1 MADENDPLNVQGSQ
15 QPPDAAQQDPVAGNS
30 LSDASSDPGQTQ
42 AASSGG
48 GQEEADAAASL
59 STAQSPQIQEPS
71 DQDDLQKVLKQGDID
86 QLLSQVGSKTQ
97 TTERPQPA
105 PKDKPREKPP
115 RAEADL
121 AQGDVE
127 FLLKQAQRA
136 LESIDADPEGAR
148 PQGITSFRFE
158 EFAGAPASTEY
169 ATLDLIND
177 VDLDLKIE
185 LGRTR
190 MYLEDLL
197 RLRKGSVV
205 PLDKLAG
212 DPVDIYVNNRLIARG
227 EVLVLNDNFCVRVGE
242 LIAGLN
248 PNG

>member
-1 MADENDPLNVQGSQ
+1 MADENDPLNVQGSE
-15 QPPDAAQQDPVAGNS
+15 PPPNADPQEPVHANS
-30 LSDASSDPGQTQ
+30 SSDASLDPGQTQ

-71 DQDDLQKVLKQGDID
+71 DQDNLQKVLKQGDVD
-86 QLLSQVGSKTQ
+86 QLLSQVGKTQ
-97 TTERPQPA
+97 TAERPQPA
-105 PKDKPREKPP
+105 LRDKPREKPP
-115 RAEADL
+115 RAEAAL
-121 AQGDVE
+121 AEGDVE

-136 LESIDADPEGAR
+136 LESIDADPGDACPR
-148 PQGITSFRFE
+148 GITAFRFE

-185 LGRTR
+185 LGRTK

-248 PNG
+248 PDG